1 MSKYHLTAIMH
12 IKDLLIR
19 LTQIMDIRIMFCTYN
34 GLFNNDFNSIR
45 SKHFSKL
52 PILDFFDTIRF
63 HSQTFNL
70 ILSSPKIK

>member
-1 MSKYHLTAIMH
+1 
-12 IKDLLIR
+12 
-19 LTQIMDIRIMFCTYN
+19 MDIRIMFCTYN